1 MHDVENFFIRGNV
14 HIRSLGSFIFAET
27 QIHQLTIE
35 EVRMSGSELSLV
47 GINAHSVHIM
57 HSRWRNKR
65 FREALRLPP
74 QSIGHLQITNSTID
88 RLVLATFFNTTNIQ
102 LHGNQI
108 GEFASTSNARLRNVR
123 RIEITKSTIKQ
134 WNANMLHN
142 ANRIKVFEVFDSHVG
157 TIAERAL
164 RNAHIERMNFKKTEI
179 GRVGSAAFER
189 STFGS
194 LMWTECQIDAMS
206 PNAFSNM
213 ATQMMVITN
222 TKLTLIAS
230 NCFADMAANSFVIFN
245 AKIAQIGSSP
255 FANAEVGSF
264 LLYTTHEAY

>member
-14 HIRSLGSFIFAET
+14 HIRSLGSFLFAET

-35 EVRMSGSELSLV
+35 EVRMSGSELSFV
-47 GINAHSVHIM
+47 GLNAHSVLIT

-65 FREALRLPP
+65 FRETLRLPS

-88 RLVLATFFNTTNIQ
+88 RLVLAAFFNATNIH

-108 GEFASTSNARLRNVR
+108 GELASTSNARLRNVR
-123 RIEITKSTIKQ
+123 RIEIAKSTIKQ

-142 ANRIKVFEVFDSHVG
+142 ANRVEIFEVFDSHVG
-157 TIAERAL
+157 TIVERAL
-164 RNAHIERMNFKKTEI
+164 RNAHIGRLNFKKTEI
-179 GRVGSAAFER
+179 GRLGTASFER

-194 LMWTECQIDAMS
+194 LMWTDCQIDAIS

-213 ATQMMVITN
+213 ATQ
-222 TKLTLIAS
+222 
-230 NCFADMAANSFVIFN
+230 
-245 AKIAQIGSSP
+245 
-255 FANAEVGSF
+255 
-264 LLYTTHEAY
+264 